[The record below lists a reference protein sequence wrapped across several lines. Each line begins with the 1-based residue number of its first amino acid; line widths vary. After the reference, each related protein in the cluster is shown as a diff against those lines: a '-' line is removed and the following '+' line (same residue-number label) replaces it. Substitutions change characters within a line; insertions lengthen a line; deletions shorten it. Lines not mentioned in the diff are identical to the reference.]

1 MKLTNIPQRVRVN
14 APSKFNLH
22 HDLHWKVGIAI
33 AEPNIPETA
42 RVFFTEGDLISTQIF
57 TRYLHPC

>member
-14 APSKFNLH
+14 IQSSHDPQH
-22 HDLHWKVGIAI
+22 HLNWKVGIAI
-33 AEPNIPETA
+33 AEPNTPETA